1 MAEEIPPKAVRMR
14 TIRRRKRAHIMTIC
28 HGMPH
33 WNEQESGMQQDN
45 TPYDTSHNMVGAEAR
60 RHDRSSLH
68 ALPSLGATTTAPQSQ
83 KGGAHC
89 AHAPLGR
96 FPRLV
101 LTIKPGCSA
110 QRPTHVEWSGGGG
123 AHVQEGSRQS
133 LISTPTHL
141 AQCPLHSPSC
151 LPASKTARERTCF
164 SRPAHCVRHRP
175 LPQPTRPRHGAEFA
189 PAESAQRTRVPGPN
203 RAADASEF
211 PDAS

>member
-1 MAEEIPPKAVRMR
+1 MKPAPQEGLQAAGAITHATTKAETRI
-14 TIRRRKRAHIMTIC
+14 TIRSRKTTSTTIRTTRTTITT
-28 HGMPH
+28 
-33 WNEQESGMQQDN
+33 N
-45 TPYDTSHNMVGAEAR
+45 TR
-60 RHDRSSLH
+60 RSSLH